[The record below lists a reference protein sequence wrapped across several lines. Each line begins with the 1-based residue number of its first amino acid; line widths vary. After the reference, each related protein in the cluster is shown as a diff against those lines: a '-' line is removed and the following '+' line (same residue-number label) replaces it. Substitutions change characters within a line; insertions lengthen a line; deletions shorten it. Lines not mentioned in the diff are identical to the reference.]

1 MDKQTVLWPVPG
13 RCSTRQPERA
23 GWWHA
28 TDDHGRI
35 ICDLCP
41 RECNLKPGDRG
52 FCFVRENRDGQM
64 ILSTYGRSTGFCID
78 PIEKKPLN
86 HFLPGTSVLSF
97 GTAGCNLG
105 CQFCQNW
112 DISKSREVE
121 RLSTSA
127 SPEDIA
133 RAAQELGCGSVAFTY
148 NDPVIWAEY
157 AIETA
162 VACRQQGVRSV
173 AVTAGYISP
182 QARAPFFGVM
192 DAVNIDLKSFS
203 EEFYSHITYAHLQP
217 VLDTIAWV
225 IRETDVWVEI
235 TNLLIPDANDSPDE
249 IRSLCDW
256 MLEHI
261 GDDVPIHFTAFHPD
275 FRMRDRPRTPPETLL
290 AAYDIA
296 KSQGLR
302 HVYVGNVD
310 DQRHQSTYCPDCQQ
324 LLIERNWY
332 ELGSYHL
339 DGHHCG
345 HCGTV
350 ISGRFADV
358 PGHWGRQRRPIDI
371 SAYRSDRKSAD
382 VKHSPVNHSP
392 VNSQQPMTESSQP
405 LGVAF
410 AGRPQFS
417 DDQQTA
423 LHRLA
428 CHTISARA
436 AGNPRPDPPP
446 QLDDLKSLSVQ
457 GAFVTAKMQGKLR
470 ACCGTF
476 GPRITVC
483 DALLQAAWRTA
494 GDDPRFPPIASL
506 ELSQLT
512 IDITLLIGFRVLS
525 STGLQ
530 RIADVEIGRHG
541 LLIQQGKHQ
550 GLLLPSVAVEH
561 GLDAEQFL
569 ELVCRKAGLEQTV
582 WKQTDAK
589 LSTFEGI
596 LWGGPFAG
604 LAPPSTATPI
614 APSMLDAFVQHAQNN
629 LEAVAT
635 GATPN
640 PYATQLVDRSVSG
653 LILSVGPTDQP
664 GRRQFGELRLRSG
677 LPLQSTLFQLVQSAA
692 AAPPAISP
700 SDQSSAAAGAELDL
714 CILTDAT
721 LHGTRDDAD
730 LAGVNSEQR
739 GLGLHNTDNW
749 TVLFDP
755 ERTPAELLDSLR
767 DATHGQSTADDPIF
781 SVAVSSTSPRVLFH
795 NAPQPA
801 VARDSRRPAVA
812 GQFYPADAQ
821 ALTQLV
827 GKLMSDTQTD
837 NRGPWPALM
846 LPHAGLRY
854 SGALAAATLQRV
866 QIPETVIIIGPKH
879 TRRGANWA
887 VAPHSSWELPGGELA
902 ADTGLAEL
910 LADRISGLEMDAAA
924 HADEHAIEVELPLIA
939 HLAPATRVVGIVI
952 GRADLEACLRF
963 AAELAQVLR
972 SLPRQPL
979 LVISS
984 DMNHFADDATTRQL
998 DGLALEALET
1008 RDPGHL
1014 LTTVRQR
1021 QISMC
1026 GVLPATIVLE
1036 TLHRLGQLTVSERVG
1051 YATSGDVS
1059 GERDRVVGYAGML
1072 FG

>member
-1 MDKQTVLWPVPG
+1 MTMDQQTVVWPVPG

-28 TDDHGRI
+28 TDDPGRI

-121 RLSTSA
+121 RLSTGA

-133 RAAQELGCGSVAFTY
+133 RAARELGCSSVAFTY

-182 QARAPFFGVM
+182 QARAPFFGAM
-192 DAVNIDLKSFS
+192 DAANIDLKSFS
-203 EEFYSHITYAHLQP
+203 EQFYSHITYAHLQP

-261 GDDVPIHFTAFHPD
+261 GDDVPVHFTAFHPD

-310 DQRHQSTYCPDCQQ
+310 DRRHQSTYCPDCGQ

-339 DGHHCG
+339 DGQHCG

-358 PGHWGRQRRPIDI
+358 PGNWGRQRRPVDI
-371 SAYRSDRKSAD
+371 SNYRSNSTAADRSRASD
-382 VKHSPVNHSP
+382 PG
-392 VNSQQPMTESSQP
+392 QPTMTESSQP
-405 LGVAF
+405 MGVAP
-410 AGRPQFS
+410 AGRPRFS

-436 AGNPRPDPPP
+436 AGNPRPDPPAE
-446 QLDDLKSLSVQ
+446 LDDLKSLNVQ
-457 GAFVTAKMQGKLR
+457 GAFVTAKLQGQLR

-476 GPRITVC
+476 GPRVSVC

-494 GDDPRFPPIASL
+494 GDDPRFPPIASM
-506 ELSQLT
+506 ELGQLT
-512 IDITLLIGFRVLS
+512 VDITLLIGFRVLHS
-525 STGLQ
+525 HGLQ
-530 RIADVEIGRHG
+530 RIADVEVGRHG
-541 LLIQQGKHQ
+541 LLIQQGQRQ

-561 GLDAEQFL
+561 GLDAERFL
-569 ELVCRKAGLEQTV
+569 ELVCRKAGLEQTA
-582 WKQTDAK
+582 WKQADAK

-596 LWGGPFAG
+596 LWGGPFAD
-604 LAPPSTATPI
+604 LAPAAKATPFAPSTLNALI
-614 APSMLDAFVQHAQNN
+614 QHARNN
-629 LEAVAT
+629 LVAVTA

-640 PYATQLVDRSVSG
+640 PYAPQLVDQGVSG
-653 LILSVGPTDQP
+653 LILSVGGPDQP
-664 GRRQFGELRLRSG
+664 GQRQFGQLRLRSG

-692 AAPPAISP
+692 A
-700 SDQSSAAAGAELDL
+700 SSAAMSPANSRGAAGDELNL
-714 CILTDAT
+714 CLLTDAK

-730 LAGVNSEQR
+730 LAELNSADR
-739 GLGLHNTDNW
+739 GLGMQHADSW

-755 ERTPAELLDSLR
+755 QQTAAELWNTLR
-767 DATHGQSTADDPIF
+767 DTADGQTTSGDAVF
-781 SVAVSSTSPRVLFH
+781 SVAVSSSSPRVLYRSG
-795 NAPQPA
+795 PPPA
-801 VARDSRRPAVA
+801 VVQKNARQPAVA
-812 GQFYPADAQ
+812 GQFYPGDIP
-821 ALTQLV
+821 ALRQLV

-837 NRGPWPALM
+837 NRKPWPAVM

-854 SGALAAATLQRV
+854 SGGLAAATLQRV
-866 QIPETVIIIGPKH
+866 EIPETVIIIGPKH
-879 TRRGANWA
+879 TRRGVNWA
-887 VAPHSSWELPGGELA
+887 VAPHSSWVLPGTELA
-902 ADTGLAEL
+902 ADPGLAKL
-910 LADRISGLEMDAAA
+910 LADRIPGLELDAAA

-952 GRADLEACLRF
+952 GQADLAACRGF
-963 AAELAQVLR
+963 ADALAQVLR
-972 SLPRQPL
+972 SLPQQPL

-984 DMNHFADDATTRQL
+984 DMNHFANDTATRQL

-1008 RDPGHL
+1008 LDPGHV

-1036 TLHRLGQLTVSERVG
+1036 TLRQLGQLTESERVG
-1051 YATSGDVS
+1051 YATSGDIS
-1059 GERDRVVGYAGML
+1059 GQRDRVVGYAGML